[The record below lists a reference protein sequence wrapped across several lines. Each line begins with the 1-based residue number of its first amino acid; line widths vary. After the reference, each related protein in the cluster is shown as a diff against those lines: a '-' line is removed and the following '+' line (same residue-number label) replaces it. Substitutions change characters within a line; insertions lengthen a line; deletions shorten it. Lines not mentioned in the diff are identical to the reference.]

1 MFVPKTIATLV
12 VSALALSACGE
23 RPPEKK
29 VATQV
34 AAKVNA
40 GEISVHQINYVL
52 QRTPAIPQAQIETA
66 KRKVL
71 ESLIDQELAVQ
82 QALEAKLERS
92 PAVME
97 TIEAARREILAR
109 AYLEQAG
116 GSKGKPTDEDVKKF
130 YVEHPELFA
139 NRKIYRLEEIV
150 FAVTPERLASVK
162 EQLGKG
168 RPASEILAGLKLA
181 GVEVGGGVSVKPA
194 EQLSLD
200 LLPKLAQVKEGQP
213 QLLENGA
220 RAAIITVL
228 ATKPEPLDENKARPF
243 IETYLSNQQ
252 KSESTRDIIKQLR
265 DKAKIEYAGEFASA
279 AAVVPVALTE
289 KVAAEKTTGAP
300 NEAAINKGIA
310 GLK

>member
-92 PAVME
+92 P
-97 TIEAARREILAR
+97 
-109 AYLEQAG
+109 
-116 GSKGKPTDEDVKKF
+116 
-130 YVEHPELFA
+130 
-139 NRKIYRLEEIV
+139 
-150 FAVTPERLASVK
+150 
-162 EQLGKG
+162 
-168 RPASEILAGLKLA
+168 
-181 GVEVGGGVSVKPA
+181 
-194 EQLSLD
+194 
-200 LLPKLAQVKEGQP
+200 
-213 QLLENGA
+213 
-220 RAAIITVL
+220 
-228 ATKPEPLDENKARPF
+228 
-243 IETYLSNQQ
+243 
-252 KSESTRDIIKQLR
+252 
-265 DKAKIEYAGEFASA
+265 
-279 AAVVPVALTE
+279 
-289 KVAAEKTTGAP
+289 
-300 NEAAINKGIA
+300 
-310 GLK
+310 